1 MQHRAAERA
10 AELVALQA
18 VARRREEV
26 ARVEVIVADELED
39 VAAERVGARL
49 GDQVHRRRGVVA
61 VARRQRAGLDLELLQ
76 RVGER
81 RRQVQVVERIVV
93 GAAVHDVG
101 DAVGLAA
108 GDRDR
113 DGRVVLVGVE
123 VARRRGRRQP
133 GQEDQL
139 GRLAAVQRNLGDLL
153 VVDDLPDAGGARF
166 DGRAAA
172 R

>member
-1 MQHRAAERA
+1 MSGSAERA

-26 ARVEVIVADELED
+26 ARVEVVVADELED
-39 VAAERVGARL
+39 VAVERVGAGL
-49 GDQVHRRRGVVA
+49 GHQVHRRRRVMA

-93 GAAVHDVG
+93 RAAVHDVG

-113 DGRVVLVGVE
+113 HGRIVLVGVQ
-123 VARRRGRRQP
+123 VPGGRGR
-133 GQEDQL
+133 GEAGEEDQL
-139 GRLAAVQRNLGDLL
+139 GRLPAVERDL
-153 VVDDLPDAGGARF
+153 A
-166 DGRAAA
+166 
-172 R
+172 